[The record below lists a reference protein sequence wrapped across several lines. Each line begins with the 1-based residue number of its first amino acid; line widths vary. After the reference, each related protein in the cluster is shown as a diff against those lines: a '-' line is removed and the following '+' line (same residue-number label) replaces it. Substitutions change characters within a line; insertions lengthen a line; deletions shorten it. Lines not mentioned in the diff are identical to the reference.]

1 MLSASLEV
9 AELKKLFENE
19 TISRKV
25 AEEEIDNLKNQLAQW
40 KRSEVMICLKS
51 LLIILYILI
60 VVCRLLIMLFVMS

>member
-1 MLSASLEV
+1 MLSASMEV

-19 TISRKV
+19 TISRKA

-51 LLIILYILI
+51 PLIILYIL
-60 VVCRLLIMLFVMS
+60 VAVCRLLRC